1 MWYPVSLKIVNLFS
15 HEDSTFDFIN
25 NKTTLVSGVNRTDT
39 NVESNGSGKT
49 SILDCISISIIG
61 EPLRD
66 ISKKEI
72 VRNGERNGSVV
83 LILKNNILGKELKIE
98 SFINSTSSNKVLIWE
113 NDELNS
119 QLKDLEA
126 KESYKYILKEI
137 GVSKEDLVNYF
148 LISKDSYQSFFLNG
162 DTAKKEI
169 INRFSKANTVDAVEP
184 LMKEDLEKLNTSIT
198 KFKTQFE
205 TNAGVLT
212 HLEEEINKE
221 KLESSIEQTRQLT
234 TKTLEEE
241 KEAVLK
247 KCEAVPDLMEA
258 KATEIDAQN
267 TIVHDK
273 VLSGEKLSVKKESI
287 EKEISVLEIDID
299 QISKDEDELEESYQ
313 PKFDKL
319 NESIK
324 KLEEDIKENNTLIK
338 DCDKD
343 IAEIDSVLAGK
354 IQCPKC
360 EEEFVLKD
368 KTYDIATAIANKE
381 ELESVKK
388 DLQDVNIELES
399 DILKDKEQIRALKQT
414 LIKEGEKFAENKTG
428 LKTQLKE
435 IESRLTQIK
444 KEISENNNSL
454 DKESRVLKTLRSE
467 LEEIEASIDKYETQI
482 ANFDKAI
489 EEELAKK
496 YPDNTAETKK
506 KIETLQQQNVELNDK
521 IENLMIE
528 RCDIEEWQVRF
539 KQFKSFLAN
548 SSISAIEE
556 MTNYFLLK
564 MKTNLT
570 VQIDGY
576 RELSNKKLKEEIT
589 TLVTRDGLNGESFSK
604 FSGGEKARVDIAC
617 ILAMQKIINLAS
629 NGGGLNLLF
638 IDEILE
644 SADSKALTG
653 ITKALSELEQT
664 IFLIT
669 HVDQNMFECNKLLV
683 EKTNGVS
690 KIVSL

>member
-1 MWYPVSLKIVNLFS
+1 MWYPVSLKITNLFS
-15 HEDSTFDFIN
+15 HEDSTFDFVN
-25 NKTTLVSGVNRTDT
+25 NQTTLVSGINKTDS
-39 NVESNGSGKT
+39 NVQSNGSGKT

-61 EPLRD
+61 EPLRN

-72 VRNGERNGSVV
+72 VRNGEKSGTSI
-83 LILKNNILGKELKIE
+83 LTLKNNILNKELMISSE
-98 SFINSTSSNKVLIWE
+98 INVIKSSKVLIWE
-113 NDELNS
+113 NGQLND

-137 GVSKEDLVNYF
+137 GISKEDLINYF

-162 DTAKKEI
+162 DVAKKEI

-184 LMKEDLEKLNTSIT
+184 LMKEDIEKLNTSIT

-205 TNAGVLT
+205 TNVGILT
-212 HLEEEINKE
+212 HLEEEVNKE

-234 TKTLEEE
+234 IKTLEEE
-241 KEAVLK
+241 KDVVLK
-247 KCEAVPDLMEA
+247 KCEEIPDLMEA
-258 KATEIDAQN
+258 KGVDINFLSE
-267 TIVHDK
+267 TIVTRT
-273 VLSGEKLSVKKESI
+273 SANEKMIRKKEGI
-287 EKEISVLEIDID
+287 EKEISTLEIDID
-299 QISKDEDELEESYQ
+299 QVSKEQDELEESYE

-319 NESIK
+319 NEDIK
-324 KLEEDIKENNTLIK
+324 KLQDDIEENNQLIK

-360 EEEFVLKD
+360 EEEFILKD
-368 KTYDIATAIANKE
+368 KTYDITTAIVNKKE
-381 ELESVKK
+381 FESIKQ

-399 DILKDKEQIRALKQT
+399 ETVDLKEKIRLLKISLDKDNSS
-414 LIKEGEKFAENKTG
+414 LIEKKTG
-428 LKTQLKE
+428 FKKGLRELE
-435 IESRLTQIK
+435 VSLTQIK
-444 KEISENNNSL
+444 KQISENETTLNDEN
-454 DKESRVLKTLRSE
+454 KKLKTLQSE
-467 LEEIEASIDKYETQI
+467 LEEIESSIDKYEIQI
-482 ANFDKAI
+482 AAFDKAI
-489 EEELAKK
+489 ETELAKE
-496 YPDNTAETKK
+496 YPDNTIETKK

-521 IENLMIE
+521 IESLTSEKNL
-528 RCDIEEWQVRF
+528 IEEWQIRF

-644 SADSKALTG
+644 SVDSLALTG
-653 ITKALSELEQT
+653 IVKALSELDQT

-669 HVDQNMFECNKLLV
+669 HVEQNMFECNKLLV
-683 EKTNGVS
+683 EKTNGIS

>member
-15 HEDSTFDFIN
+15 HEDSTFDFVN
-25 NKTTLVSGVNRTDT
+25 NQTTLVSGLNKTDS
-39 NVESNGSGKT
+39 NVQSNGSGKT

-72 VRNGERNGSVV
+72 VRNGEKSGTVI
-83 LILKNNILGKELKIE
+83 LTLKNNVLGKELMISSE
-98 SFINSTSSNKVLIWE
+98 INATKSSKALIWE
-113 NDELNS
+113 NGQLND

-137 GVSKEDLVNYF
+137 GISKEDLINYF

-162 DTAKKEI
+162 DIAKKEI
-169 INRFSKANTVDAVEP
+169 INRFSKANTVDAVAP
-184 LMKEDLEKLNTSIT
+184 LMEEDINKLNVSIT
-198 KFKTQFE
+198 KFKNQFE
-205 TNAGVLT
+205 ANAGVLT
-212 HLEEEINKE
+212 HLEEGINKE

-234 TKTLEEE
+234 IKALEEE
-241 KEAVLK
+241 KEVVLK
-247 KCEAVPDLMEA
+247 KCEEVPDLMEA
-258 KATEIDAQN
+258 KVVEIDSQDAIITN
-267 TIVHDK
+267 K
-273 VLSGEKLSVKKESI
+273 VAIGEELSLRKKGVEVKIQDHEDDINKINKE
-287 EKEISVLEIDID
+287 
-299 QISKDEDELEESYQ
+299 QDELEESYR
-313 PKFDKL
+313 PKFDKI
-319 NESIK
+319 NEDIK
-324 KLEEDIKENNTLIK
+324 KVEVDIKENNQLIK
-338 DCDKD
+338 DCDKN

-360 EEEFVLKD
+360 EEEFILKD
-368 KTYDIATAIANKE
+368 KTYDITTAIVNKK

-388 DLQDVNIELES
+388 DLQDINIELES
-399 DILKDKEQIRALKQT
+399 DIVDFQEDIRLLKVELDKEDSSLV
-414 LIKEGEKFAENKTG
+414 EKKTG
-428 LKTQLKE
+428 FKKSLRELE
-435 IESRLTQIK
+435 VSLTQIK
-444 KEISENNNSL
+444 KEISEN
-454 DKESRVLKTLRSE
+454 DTVLISENKKLKNLNSE
-467 LEEIEASIDKYETQI
+467 LEEIEGSLDKYEVQI
-482 ANFDKAI
+482 TNFDKAI
-489 EEELAKK
+489 ETELAKE
-496 YPDNTAETKK
+496 YPDNAVETKK
-506 KIETLQQQNVELNDK
+506 KIETLQEQNVELNDK
-521 IENLMIE
+521 IEKLTSEKNS
-528 RCDIEEWQVRF
+528 IEEWQVRF

-604 FSGGEKARVDIAC
+604 FSGGEKARVDIAA

-644 SADSKALTG
+644 SVDALALTG
-653 ITKALSELEQT
+653 IVKALSELDQT

-669 HVDQNMFECNKLLV
+669 HVEQNMFDCNKLLV
-683 EKTNGVS
+683 EKTNGIS